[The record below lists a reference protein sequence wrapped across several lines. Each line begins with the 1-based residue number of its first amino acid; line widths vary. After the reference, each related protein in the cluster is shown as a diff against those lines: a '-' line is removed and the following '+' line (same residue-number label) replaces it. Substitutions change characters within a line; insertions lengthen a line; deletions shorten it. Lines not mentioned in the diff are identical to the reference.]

1 MSGVAFF
8 DLDRTILGCNSAT
21 LWVKRQVRE
30 GHMSRWSAVKMGMM
44 IGLYQLGFGNVED
57 GVNAAIRDLEGQLES
72 DIRQRTIAFWEE
84 EVAHRIR
91 PGVADV
97 IAGHRAQG
105 EQIVLLTGSSTY
117 MSDCVMELL
126 DLDGALCSRFDVIE
140 GRFTGAGQVCY
151 GAAKLVAANAHLAGS
166 AIGLADCAFY
176 TDSYTDLPVMVEVGR
191 PVAVHP
197 DPRLRRF
204 AKREGW
210 SIQDWG
216 DA

>member
-30 GHMSRWSAVKMGMM
+30 GHMSRWAAAKMGAM

-57 GVNAAIRDLEGQLES
+57 SVNAAIRDLDGQSEA
-72 DIRQRTIAFWEE
+72 DIRERTIVFWEE

-91 PGVADV
+91 PGAADV
-97 IAGHRAQG
+97 ISMHRDQG
-105 EQIVLLTGSSTY
+105 ESIVLLTGSSTY
-117 MSDCVMELL
+117 MSDCVMGVL
-126 DLDGALCSRFDVIE
+126 DVDGTLCSRFDVVD
-140 GRFTGAGQVCY
+140 GRFTGGGQVCY
-151 GAAKLVAANAHLAGS
+151 GAAKLVAARNYLQGT
-166 AIGLADCAFY
+166 GVDLADCAFY
-176 TDSYTDLPVMVEVGR
+176 TDSYTDLPVMLEVGR

-210 SIQDWG
+210 DIQDWG
-216 DA
+216 EA